1 MLESISNSFYSDF
14 VKDII
19 IFKQDFTITFY
30 YTGGCIE
37 WDKSVKLFCPTLYGF
52 SKLKKTIAFSTQF
65 LYKVYNIIYHIYI
78 LCNLNGFIQ
87 AESNCEQHVK
97 NT

>member
-1 MLESISNSFYSDF
+1 MPESILDSLFSDS
-14 VKDII
+14 VKNII

-30 YTGGCIE
+30 
-37 WDKSVKLFCPTLYGF
+37 
-52 SKLKKTIAFSTQF
+52 
-65 LYKVYNIIYHIYI
+65 YNIIYHIYI

-87 AESNCEQHVK
+87 AESNFEQHVK